1 MGVLAL
7 NDLAPVLAVMFD
19 KDTAVT
25 MQDLSIGG
33 FPVTPYPFPCKA
45 NTPYSFNCDSIL
57 LAEADV
63 TVAFMISPK
72 APHGMPLPFFTF
84 DFIYLVE

>member
-1 MGVLAL
+1 MGVLEL
-7 NDLAPVLAVMFD
+7 NEELPVLAVMFD

-25 MQDLSIGG
+25 MQGISISG
-33 FPVTPYPFPCKA
+33 FLIPSEPFPCKA
-45 NTPYSFNCDSIL
+45 NTPYSFNCDSVL

-63 TVAFMISPK
+63 TVGIMLAPK

-84 DFIYLVE
+84 DFTYLVE

>member
-7 NDLAPVLAVMFD
+7 NDGVPVLAVMFD

-25 MQDLSIGG
+25 MQDLSLGG
-33 FPVTPYPFPCKA
+33 FPYPASPFPCKA
-45 NTPYSFNCDSIL
+45 NTPYSFNCDSVL

-63 TVAFMISPK
+63 TVAIMFSPK

-84 DFIYLVE
+84 DFTYLVE

>member
-1 MGVLAL
+1 MGVLTL
-7 NDLAPVLAVMFD
+7 NDIVPVLAVMFD
-19 KDTAVT
+19 KDTVVT

-33 FPVTPYPFPCKA
+33 FPATASPFPCKA
-45 NTPYSFNCDSIL
+45 NTPYSFNCESVL

-63 TVAFMISPK
+63 TVAFMLAPK

-84 DFIYLVE
+84 DLTYLVE

>member
-1 MGVLAL
+1 MGVLTL
-7 NDLAPVLAVMFD
+7 NDEVPVLAVMFD

-25 MQDLSIGG
+25 MQDLSLAG
-33 FPVTPYPFPCKA
+33 FPVTASPFPCKA
-45 NTPYSFNCDSIL
+45 NTPYSFNCDSVL

-63 TVAFMISPK
+63 TVALMLYPK

-84 DFIYLVE
+84 DLSYLVE